1 MFRLKNECLYFTG
14 QCFGIGI
21 VGFNLKERLFNS
33 IEVYFQLIRLIHL
46 IKSGL
51 NVSIF
56 AN

>member
-1 MFRLKNECLYFTG
+1 MFRLKNEGLYFTG
-14 QCFGIGI
+14 QSFGIGI
-21 VGFNLKERLFNS
+21 VGFNLMERLLNRV
-33 IEVYFQLIRLIHL
+33 EVYLQLIRLIHL